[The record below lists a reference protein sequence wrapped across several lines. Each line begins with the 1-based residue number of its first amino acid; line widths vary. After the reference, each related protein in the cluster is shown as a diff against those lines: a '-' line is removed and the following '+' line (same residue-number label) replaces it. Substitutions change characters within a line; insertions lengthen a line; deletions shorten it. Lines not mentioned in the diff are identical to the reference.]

1 MTRRGTH
8 YAEAFARLPR
18 PITLR
23 RGPARGSLRARGA
36 LLLGVV
42 LLGGAAACDSGTPA
56 SRPSSASPGPP
67 ASSPSA
73 ATLHI
78 VPARQ
83 AAVVVH
89 SGVARV
95 TFSFA
100 GQPPPSW
107 SWRVVDRDRAV
118 IDKGVTL
125 TAGSPPAVVWD
136 GRASSGGQADPGLY
150 RLQIGPVGATPRWI
164 NVGVVRYE
172 PATKAT
178 VFRRLPAAGNLV
190 ALTFDGG
197 SGHAWRKIMLD
208 LVALH
213 AKGTFFSVG
222 ACVKLY
228 PRQARQAVNWGMTIG
243 SHSFSH
249 PLFTSISNA
258 RMAGE
263 LTKAESYWW
272 SAAATIPEP
281 YFRPPYGGVN
291 DRVLKVA
298 GSLGYSR
305 IILWDVDTS
314 DWTGIPAAKVA
325 ANAVSGARPG
335 SIILMHTDW
344 NAEKA
349 LTAMVR
355 GLREKGLEPVS
366 LDELFRAAG
375 YR

>member
-1 MTRRGTH
+1 L
-8 YAEAFARLPR
+8 ARLPR
-18 PITLR
+18 PTSPHGR
-23 RGPARGSLRARGA
+23 RPVRGSLRAGGA
-36 LLLGVV
+36 LLLGVA
-42 LLGGAAACDSGTPA
+42 LLGGASACDSGSPA
-56 SRPSSASPGPP
+56 KQPPSASPRP
-67 ASSPSA
+67 ASPPPA

-78 VPARQ
+78 VPAKQ

-89 SGVARV
+89 GAAARV

-107 SWRVVDRDRAV
+107 SWRVVDRDRSV
-118 IDKGVTL
+118 IDHGVTL
-125 TAGSPPAVVWD
+125 VTGSPPAVVWD
-136 GRASSGGQADPGLY
+136 GRVSSGGQADPGLY
-150 RLQIGPVGATPRWI
+150 RLQIGPVAAAPRWS

-172 PATKAT
+172 PAAKAQ

-249 PLFTSISNA
+249 PLFTRISNA
-258 RMAGE
+258 RMTGE

-291 DRVLKVA
+291 ERVLKVA

-305 IILWDVDTS
+305 IILWDVDTL

-325 ANAVSGARPG
+325 ANAMSGARPG
-335 SIILMHTDW
+335 SIILLHTDW

-349 LTAMVR
+349 LKAMVR
-355 GLREKGLEPVS
+355 GLRAKGLEPVS